1 VNGGLYSVK
10 SVSVVKFQNLI
21 SLKYFIVC
29 LSFLYLVAC
38 HAGKTFDKAEDAQ
51 DAGRQFI
58 RASLDGDYEKARF
71 YLLSDSVN
79 NLLITKWQQGFDKM
93 DRETRQQYREAN
105 ILPINIHAINDSVTS
120 YTFSNSFRK
129 DTTTLRIVRINGEW
143 LVDLKEI
150 LNNKH

>member
-1 VNGGLYSVK
+1 LKELLTCGLV
-10 SVSVVKFQNLI
+10 I
-21 SLKYFIVC
+21 C
-29 LSFLYLVAC
+29 LLGC

-79 NLLITKWQQGFDKM
+79 LLLISKWEQGFEKL
-93 DRETRQQYREAN
+93 DRDTRQHYREAN
-105 ILPINIHAINDSVTS
+105 ILPVNIHNINDSVTS
-120 YTFSNSFRK
+120 YTYSNSYRK
-129 DTTTLRIVRINGEW
+129 DTTTVRIVRVNGEW

-150 LNNKH
+150 LREK

>member
-1 VNGGLYSVK
+1 LK
-10 SVSVVKFQNLI
+10 TFLI
-21 SLKYFIVC
+21 YCFFI
-29 LSFLYLVAC
+29 FLFAC
-38 HAGKTFDKAEDAQ
+38 NAGKTFKKAEDAQ

-71 YLLSDSVN
+71 YLLNDSI
-79 NLLITKWQQGFDKM
+79 NLLLISKWQQGFDKM
-93 DRETRQQYREAN
+93 DRDTRQQYREAS

-129 DTTTLRIVRINGEW
+129 DTTTVHIVRVNGEW

-150 LNNKH
+150 LNYKH

>member
-1 VNGGLYSVK
+1 
-10 SVSVVKFQNLI
+10 
-21 SLKYFIVC
+21 LKHF
-29 LSFLYLVAC
+29 VAC
-38 HAGKTFDKAEDAQ
+38 FSFICLIACHEGKTFDKAEDAQ

-71 YLLSDSVN
+71 YLLNDSVN
-79 NLLITKWQQGFDKM
+79 LLLINKWQQGFDRM

-105 ILPINIHAINDSVTS
+105 ILPINIHTINDSVTS

-129 DTTTLRIVRINGEW
+129 DTTTLRIVRVNGEW

-150 LNNKH
+150 LNSKH

>member
-1 VNGGLYSVK
+1 MIL
-10 SVSVVKFQNLI
+10 L
-21 SLKYFIVC
+21 L
-29 LSFLYLVAC
+29 AC
-38 HAGKTFDKAEDAQ
+38 DAGKTFKKAEDAQ

-71 YLLSDSVN
+71 YLLNDSI
-79 NLLITKWQQGFDKM
+79 NLLLISKWQQGFDKM
-93 DRETRQQYREAN
+93 DRDTRQQYREAN

-129 DTTTLRIVRINGEW
+129 DTTTVHIVRIHGEW

-150 LNNKH
+150 LNDKH

>member
-1 VNGGLYSVK
+1 MK
-10 SVSVVKFQNLI
+10 TILI
-21 SLKYFIVC
+21 SFSLIFII
-29 LSFLYLVAC
+29 AC

-71 YLLSDSVN
+71 YLLNDSVN
-79 NLLITKWQQGFDKM
+79 ILLISKWQQGFDKM
-93 DRETRQQYREAN
+93 DRDTRQQYREAS
-105 ILPINIHAINDSVTS
+105 IFPISIRAINDSVTT

-129 DTTTLRIVRINGEW
+129 DTTTVHIVRANGEW

-150 LNNKH
+150 LNAKR